1 MNPEHQLA
9 TLTCFGMRPFCALM
23 QTGPFTLI
31 GDCWKHHQN
40 PHTGPVHTS
49 NNVTVY
55 CSPDTA
61 LAMSLRRTHIQNP

>member
-9 TLTCFGMRPFCALM
+9 TLTCFGIRPFCALL

-31 GDCWKHHQN
+31 GDSRKHHPN
-40 PHTGPVHTS
+40 LHTGPVHTS

-55 CSPDTA
+55 CSPGTA
-61 LAMSLRRTHIQNP
+61 LAMSPHQTHIQNP